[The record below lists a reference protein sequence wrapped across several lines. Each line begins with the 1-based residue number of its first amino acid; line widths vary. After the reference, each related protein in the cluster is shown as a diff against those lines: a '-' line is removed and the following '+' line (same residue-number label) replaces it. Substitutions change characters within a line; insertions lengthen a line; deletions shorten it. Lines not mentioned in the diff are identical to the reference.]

1 MQFCDSMNED
11 AELRLDGMDE
21 DQALPDFRSARM
33 GTAEGAGRARGRLRH
48 FHEFGGGDELALE
61 LYEAQGG
68 SGSSWIFD
76 ADPEDLTSGER
87 FVMAEVR
94 EEMGQQAKEEADLI
108 GFYVA
113 WHRAG
118 GFAGLERAGWHRST
132 IHRRVRRF
140 RACFGTHPDAMDFSW
155 ITLDLER
162 LWREQ
167 YEERVRWAN
176 AEPPEDREP
185 EPPDEDD

>member
-1 MQFCDSMNED
+1 MDEH
-11 AELRLDGMDE
+11 AELRLDEIDE
-21 DQALPDFRSARM
+21 NGALPDFRSSRM
-33 GTAEGAGRARGRLRH
+33 GTAEGAGRARGRLHH
-48 FHEFGGGDELALE
+48 FHEFGGGDELAQE

-68 SGSSWIFD
+68 SGSSWIFN
-76 ADPEDLTSGER
+76 ADHEDLTPEER
-87 FVMAEVR
+87 YVVTEVR
-94 EEMGQQAKEEADLI
+94 EEMGQRAKEEADLI

-140 RACFGTHPDAMDFSW
+140 RACFGTHPDTMDFSW
-155 ITLDLER
+155 ITLDLDQ

-167 YEERVRWAN
+167 YEKRIRWAN
-176 AEPPEDREP
+176 DPPEYREP
-185 EPPDEDD
+185 EPPDEDY

>member
-1 MQFCDSMNED
+1 MDED
-11 AELRLDGMDE
+11 AELQLDE
-21 DQALPDFRSARM
+21 LEEEQALPDFRSDRM
-33 GTAEGAGRARGRLRH
+33 GTAEGAGRARARLEH

-61 LYEAQGG
+61 LHEAAGG
-68 SGSSWIFD
+68 SGSSWIFH
-76 ADPEDLTSGER
+76 ADPDELTPDER
-87 FVMAEVR
+87 YLVAEVR

-118 GFAGLERAGWHRST
+118 GFGGLERAGWHRST

-155 ITLDLER
+155 ISLDLEG
-162 LWREQ
+162 LWREE
-167 YEERVRWAN
+167 YEKRIRWA
-176 AEPPEDREP
+176 ADPPEPPEYQDP
-185 EPPDEDD
+185 EPPDGDY